1 MRYGGTFL
9 CKQRLIKTNTL
20 EEYNMKKLGFA
31 IAALGA
37 ITLALPSMAS
47 AETVIVKRGGHH
59 WGHSRAEYGHMH
71 RDWRPMH
78 RHHDRV
84 VIVKRHRY

>member
-1 MRYGGTFL
+1 
-9 CKQRLIKTNTL
+9 
-20 EEYNMKKLGFA
+20 
-31 IAALGA
+31 
-37 ITLALPSMAS
+37 MAS